1 MANDMTFSN
10 RMSKNAL
17 EAQENDVLKYF
28 DTMSQDP
35 KKSDYLNADGEP
47 SGVKKIF
54 FSVGKI
60 QGLCGRKL
68 AEALHADK
76 NPRVEYTKGTTP
88 DGQEYHYLLKGQEA
102 TEYRCK

>member
-1 MANDMTFSN
+1 MANTMTFSN
-10 RMSKNAL
+10 RMSKAAI
-17 EAQENDVLKYF
+17 EAQENDVIQFLDCQSK
-28 DTMSQDP
+28 DP
-35 KKSDYLNADGEP
+35 AKANYLNEDGTP
-47 SGVKKIF
+47 SGVKKVF

-68 AEALHADK
+68 AEALQADE

-88 DGQEYHYLLKGQEA
+88 DGAEYHYLIKGQEA